1 MQIPDYYEFLNH
13 AKIISGKCALENIPA
28 ELASYDAR
36 KPLVI
41 ARRNLVKR
49 GLTKKFIKAFYDSM
63 ITLGGIY
70 DEVDDY
76 AGITRARDAAFL
88 YKERGCD
95 SIIALGNG
103 PAVDL
108 AKAVNVLVSEKIDNL
123 SAYIEGAPIGSHLKP
138 LIIVSACRTNGREA
152 TNTMI
157 VDNRLITSDFLY
169 PDVVVIDPRM
179 TPACCPDCV
188 AESATI
194 ALTQAFAALTD
205 KDINPMTAAVAHPA
219 MSYLS
224 ENLLKGIKKP
234 KNKNASL
241 ALANAAVMASTAYA
255 NTKPGM
261 TDLLAEELSIATG
274 ISVGTYMRI
283 ILPSVIAFMQKKKV
297 KVSDDL
303 FLTIA
308 GMDAYASTS
317 ATERPQKGL
326 DAAMKLISSL
336 KAAMPASLKQ
346 LKVQKYTLAGI
357 AQAAAAKSAKR
368 FTDADCRAVLE
379 QSWEGTTR

>member
-13 AKIISGKCALENIPA
+13 PKIISGKCALENIPA

-41 ARRNLVKR
+41 ARKNLVKR

-76 AGITRARDAAFL
+76 AGITRAREAAFL

-103 PAVDL
+103 SSADL

-123 SAYIEGAPIGSHLKP
+123 SAHSEGAPISGPLKP
-138 LIIVSACRTNGREA
+138 LILVSACRSNGREA

-157 VDNRLITSDFLY
+157 VDNRRMTSDFLY
-169 PDVVVIDPRM
+169 PDVIVIDPRM
-179 TPACCPDCV
+179 TPGCCPDCI

-194 ALTQAFAALTD
+194 ALTHAFTALTD
-205 KDINPMTAAVAHPA
+205 KDLNPMTATAAHPA

-224 ENLLKGIKKP
+224 EYLLKAVKRP

-241 ALANAAVMASTAYA
+241 ALANASVMASIAYA
-255 NTKPGM
+255 NTRPGM

-274 ISVGTYMRI
+274 ISVGTYMRV
-283 ILPSVIAFMQKKKV
+283 ILPSVITFMQKKKV
-297 KVSDDL
+297 KISDDL

-308 GMDAYASTS
+308 GMDAYA
-317 ATERPQKGL
+317 ATPAQERPQKGL

-336 KAAMPASLKQ
+336 KGVLPVSLKEM
-346 LKVQKYTLAGI
+346 KVQKYTLTGI

-368 FTDADCRAVLE
+368 FTDADCSAVLE
-379 QSWEGTTR
+379 QAWEGTAR

>member
-1 MQIPDYYEFLNH
+1 MRIPDYYEFLNH
-13 AKIISGKCALENIPA
+13 SKIISGKCALENIPE

-41 ARRNLVKR
+41 ARRNLIKR
-49 GLTKKFIKAFYDSM
+49 GLAKKFIKAFYDSM

-123 SAYIEGAPIGSHLKP
+123 SAYIEGAPINGPLKP
-138 LIIVSACRTNGREA
+138 LIVVSACRTNGREA

-157 VDNRLITSDFLY
+157 VDNRRITSDFLY

-179 TPACCPDCV
+179 TPACCPECV

-194 ALTQAFAALTD
+194 ALTQAFAVLTD
-205 KDINPMTAAVAHPA
+205 TDLNPMTAAVAHPA

-308 GMDAYASTS
+308 GMDAYASTP
-317 ATERPQKGL
+317 AAERPQKGL
-326 DAAMKLISSL
+326 DAALKLISSL
-336 KAAMPASLKQ
+336 KVTQPASLKQ
-346 LKVQKYTLAGI
+346 LKVQKYTLTGI
-357 AQAAAAKSAKR
+357 AQAAATKSAKR